1 MERVSCG
8 PSPIERESAM
18 TSSRS
23 NRRVLAALAALAAV
37 LGLAVGTQVA
47 QAPEAEAFSTPYWF
61 SQAHGEHEKITRAA
75 LACPEDQPSDGTCFE
90 EDSMDVLAGYRS
102 YWGGVNAPDL
112 PTWLGGYEAD
122 NPAAHCDNADY
133 IRPEDNQGPAYPRT
147 RAEAS
152 DQLVACLQHLR
163 NRFHGAADNAGQVFD
178 DDGEL
183 SHRETQARCTDTAP
197 PGAGARAKCRFVDLF
212 GRTLHG
218 VQDFYSHSNWV
229 DRNNGHDETDL
240 ENPPG
245 MYRSE
250 VFPLMSFRLP
260 LSSPSDVPEQLATG
274 CFPSDECEGRIK
286 HDETLNKDTAEINPV
301 TGEVTLDGTSARGQI
316 LDNQQRAVTWAIA
329 DTRRQWAAMRDEIR
343 ARYGDEQGET
353 IICALTHDTPVAN
366 WPWTTGDCEA

>member
-1 MERVSCG
+1 M
-8 PSPIERESAM
+8 A
-18 TSSRS
+18 SRHS
-23 NRRVLAALAALAAV
+23 NRRGLAVLAALAAV

-47 QAPEAEAFSTPYWF
+47 QVAQAPRAEAFSTPYWF

-75 LACPEDQPSDGTCFE
+75 LACPEDQPSDGVCFE

-112 PTWLGGYEAD
+112 PAWLGGYEAD

-133 IRPEDNQGPAYPRT
+133 IRPEDNEGAPYPRT

-183 SHRETQARCTDTAP
+183 SNWETQSACTDTAP
-197 PGAGARAKCRFVDLF
+197 PGEGARAKCRFVDLF

-229 DRNNGHDETDL
+229 DRNNGNDATDL

-260 LSSPSDVPEQLATG
+260 LSPPSDVPEQLATG

-286 HDETLNKDTAEINPV
+286 HDETLNKDTAEIDPV
-301 TGEVTLDGTSARGQI
+301 TGQVTLDGTSARGQI

-343 ARYGDEQGET
+343 ARYGEERGET